1 MPPIPPGKKGQAAG
15 PATTLIS
22 TNNFPIIHDPV
33 SMSTPL
39 KSPFNLYKVL
49 PDMAGMMRE
58 LSDKRGGI
66 PAMSGKKTAMS
77 GKKTAMS
84 GKKTAMSGNTFVSVN
99 LA

>member
-1 MPPIPPGKKGQAAG
+1 
-15 PATTLIS
+15 
-22 TNNFPIIHDPV
+22 
-33 SMSTPL
+33 
-39 KSPFNLYKVL
+39 
-49 PDMAGMMRE
+49 MAGMMRE
-58 LSDKRGGI
+58 LSDKKVGI